1 MAEASQQSGQEPPK
15 AQALTLEDVRHVAKL
30 SRLALG
36 EEELRRLTPQ
46 LESIL
51 EYVAKIGQ
59 LDTAGVEPMAHALP
73 LKNVLR
79 EDVVEPSL
87 PVDKVLQ
94 NAPETDGP
102 FFRVPKILGGDEDS
116 AG

>member
-1 MAEASQQSGQEPPK
+1 MTAAAERDPAAATHHK
-15 AQALTLEDVRHVAKL
+15 LTLEDARHVAKL
-30 SRLALG
+30 ARLALD
-36 EEELRRLTPQ
+36 ERRLAKLTPQ

-51 EYVAKIGQ
+51 DYVAKIGEV
-59 LDTAGVEPMAHALP
+59 DVSGVEPMAHALP
-73 LKNVLR
+73 LANVLR

-87 PVDKVLQ
+87 PIDKVLQ

-102 FFRVPKILGGDEDS
+102 FFKVPKVIGGDEDS

>member
-1 MAEASQQSGQEPPK
+1 MAEDDHKLSLDDA
-15 AQALTLEDVRHVAKL
+15 RHVAKL
-30 SRLALG
+30 ARLALD
-36 EEELRRLTPQ
+36 EPTLERLTPQ

-51 EYVAKIGQ
+51 DYVAKIGGVA
-59 LDTAGVEPMAHALP
+59 TAGVEPMAHALP
-73 LKNVLR
+73 LANVLR

-87 PVDKVLQ
+87 PLDEALR

-102 FFRVPKILGGDEDS
+102 FFKVPKVIGGDEDS